1 VVGLPEWSSDSCV
14 PMIDPHSLFLISAAF
29 VAVVG
34 LIVLIAVFKL
44 NPFITLLLTSL
55 ALAIV
60 TGMPLSAVVHSFE
73 TGVGAT
79 LGHIAIVVALG
90 TMLGKMMAE
99 SGGADQI
106 AHTLIRFFGEKR
118 VHWAMMVIGLVVGLP
133 AFFEVGF
140 VLLIPIVF
148 TVARRTRTSLIMV
161 GLPMAAGLSVVHGL
175 VPPHP
180 AALLAVT
187 IYKADV
193 GKTIFYAL
201 LVGLPSAVIAGPL
214 YAKLI
219 APHIKLPAENPM
231 AAQFVDHGKERG
243 LPGFWLTLFTILFP
257 VVLMLV
263 GSGADAVSTPG
274 GAVNQGLHLVGND
287 DMALLI
293 GVLLSF
299 FTLGRLRGFTRAT
312 ILRFSNECLGPTAT
326 ITLLVGAG
334 GGFGRILQDSGV
346 AQAIIRVALHS
357 HVPLLLLA
365 WILAALMRL
374 ATGSATVAMTTAAG
388 IVAPI
393 AFHSAGVHP
402 ELLAIATG
410 AGSLIFSHVNDGGF
424 WLVKEYFNMSVA
436 QTIKTWSVCET
447 IISVTALGLT
457 VALSCVV

>member
-1 VVGLPEWSSDSCV
+1 
-14 PMIDPHSLFLISAAF
+14 MIDHHSIFLLSSAF
-29 VAVVG
+29 VAVIG

-44 NPFITLLLTSL
+44 NPFITLFVTSL
-55 ALAIV
+55 ALAVV
-60 TGMPLSAVVHSFE
+60 TRMPLSTVIHSFE
-73 TGVGAT
+73 AGLGGT
-79 LGHIAIVVALG
+79 LGHIAVIIALG

-106 AHTLIRFFGEKR
+106 AYTLIRLFGEKYI
-118 VHWAMMVIGLVVGLP
+118 HWAMVVIGLIVGLP

-140 VLLIPIVF
+140 VLLIPIAF
-148 TVARRTRTSLIMV
+148 TVARRTRTSFIIV

-187 IYKADV
+187 IYKADI
-193 GKTIFYAL
+193 GRTIFYAL
-201 LVGLPSAVIAGPL
+201 LVGLPAAILAGPL

-219 APHIKLPAENPM
+219 APYIHLPAENPM
-231 AAQFVDHGKERG
+231 EAQFVDHGSERS
-243 LPGFWLTLFTILFP
+243 LPGFGLTLLTILLP

-263 GSGADAVSTPG
+263 GSWADSIATPKTG
-274 GAVNQGLHLVGND
+274 LNEGLHLIGND

-293 GVLLSF
+293 GVLFSF
-299 FTLGRLRGFTRAT
+299 FTLGKMRGFTRDT
-312 ILRFSNECLGPTAT
+312 ILRFTNECLAPTAT

-346 AQAIIRVALHS
+346 SQAIIVVALHS
-357 HVPLLLLA
+357 HIPLLFLAWLLA
-365 WILAALMRL
+365 AFIRL

-393 AFHSAGVHP
+393 ALHSAGVHP

-424 WLVKEYFNMSVA
+424 WLVKEYFNMTVA
-436 QTIKTWSVCET
+436 QTLKTWSVCET
-447 IISVTALGLT
+447 IISVTALILT
-457 VALSCVV
+457 VALSLVV

>member
-1 VVGLPEWSSDSCV
+1 
-14 PMIDPHSLFLISAAF
+14 MIDPHSLFLISAAF

-34 LIVLIAVFKL
+34 LIVLITVFKL

-55 ALAIV
+55 ALAVV
-60 TGMPLSAVVHSFE
+60 TGMPLSTVVHSFE
-73 TGVGAT
+73 TGVGGT

-118 VHWAMMVIGLVVGLP
+118 VHWAMMVIGLVIGLP

-140 VLLIPIVF
+140 VLLIPIAF
-148 TVARRTRTSLIMV
+148 TVARRTKTSLILV
-161 GLPMAAGLSVVHGL
+161 GLPMVAGLSVVHGL

-193 GKTIFYAL
+193 GRTIFYAL
-201 LVGLPSAVIAGPL
+201 LVGIPTAVIAGPL

-219 APHIKLPAENPM
+219 APHIHLAAENPM
-231 AAQFVDHGKERG
+231 AAEFVDHGKEQS

-257 VVLMLV
+257 VILMLV
-263 GSGADAVSTPG
+263 GSWADGVSTPKS
-274 GAVNQGLHLVGND
+274 AVNEGLHLVGND

-312 ILRFSNECLGPTAT
+312 ILRFSNECLAPTAT

-346 AQAIIRVALHS
+346 SQAIIGVAMQS

-365 WILAALMRL
+365 WLLAAAMRL

-393 AFHSAGVHP
+393 ALHVGGVHP

-424 WLVKEYFNMSVA
+424 WLVEEYFNMSVA
-436 QTIKTWSVCET
+436 DTMKTWSVCET
-447 IISVTALGLT
+447 IISVVALVFTLGL
-457 VALSCVV
+457 AWVV

>member
-1 VVGLPEWSSDSCV
+1 
-14 PMIDPHSLFLISAAF
+14 MIDHHGIFLLASALIS
-29 VAVVG
+29 VVG
-34 LIVLIAVFKL
+34 LILLIAVFKL
-44 NPFITLLLTSL
+44 NPFITLLITSL

-60 TGMPLSAVVHSFE
+60 AGMPVNAIVHSFE
-73 TGVGAT
+73 AGVGGT
-79 LGHIAIVVALG
+79 LGHIAVVVALG

-106 AHTLIRFFGEKR
+106 AYTLIRIFGEKHI
-118 VHWAMMVIGLVVGLP
+118 HWAMVVIGLLVGLP

-140 VLLIPIVF
+140 VLLIPIAF
-148 TVARRTRTSLIMV
+148 TVARRTKTSLILV
-161 GLPMAAGLSVVHGL
+161 GLPMVAGLSVVHGL

-180 AALLAVT
+180 AALMAVT

-193 GKTIFYAL
+193 GRTIFYAL
-201 LVGLPSAVIAGPL
+201 LIGLPTAVIAGPL

-219 APHIKLPAENPM
+219 APRIALAAENPM
-231 AAQFVDHGKERG
+231 AAQFIDHGTERALPSFG
-243 LPGFWLTLFTILFP
+243 LTTFTILLP
-257 VVLMLV
+257 VLLMLL
-263 GSGADAVSTPG
+263 GSWADAISAPG
-274 GAVNQGLHLVGND
+274 KGLNAALRLAGND
-287 DMALLI
+287 DIALLV
-293 GVLLSF
+293 GVLFSF
-299 FTLGRLRGFTRAT
+299 FTLGKTSGFSRET
-312 ILRFSNECLGPTAT
+312 ILRFTNECLAPTAS

-346 AQAIIRVALHS
+346 SQAIIAVAMHS
-357 HVPLLLLA
+357 HISVLLLA
-365 WILAALMRL
+365 WLLAALMRL

-393 AFHSAGVHP
+393 ALHSPGVHP

-447 IISVTALGLT
+447 IISV
-457 VALSCVV
+457 VALILAFGASFILH